1 MVLFVPDKYCYTNFN
16 TLVKFA
22 LFTLSEQEH
31 DKLNFWYKYHTF
43 GVLFTCPAPK
53 PHLLLLSSNSKVLL
67 YLNDFY
73 KKVMNMSDKCRSIK
87 KLFITMND
95 FI

>member
-43 GVLFTCPAPK
+43 GVVFHALNTNRTFLVFC
-53 PHLLLLSSNSKVLL
+53 NSKVLL
-67 YLNDFY
+67 HINDFY
-73 KKVMNMSDKCRSIK
+73 KKVMAMSDKCMSMK